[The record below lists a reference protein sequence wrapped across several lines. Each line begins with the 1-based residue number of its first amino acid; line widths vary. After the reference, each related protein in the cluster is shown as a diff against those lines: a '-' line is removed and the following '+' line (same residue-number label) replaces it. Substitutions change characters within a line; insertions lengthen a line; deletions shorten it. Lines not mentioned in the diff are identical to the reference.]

1 MNMIALSER
10 NHVTSEELEEYLKQR
25 ESGEVDF
32 LLIDVREQMEYDHQ
46 YVKGVDSLKPT
57 STFQSWGQEFFDANR
72 ERTVIFTCRTGSRS
86 ANVQRVFRQHGMN
99 NVINHYGGIVSYD
112 GETARG

>member
-1 MNMIALSER
+1 MIELSEKAY
-10 NHVTSEELEEYLKQR
+10 VTSEELTEFLKKR
-25 ESGEVDF
+25 EAGETDF
-32 LLIDVREQMEYDHQ
+32 LLVDVREQMEYDQQHI
-46 YVKGVDSLKPT
+46 KGVDSLNPT
-57 STFQSWGQEFFDANR
+57 STFQSWGQKFLEENR
-72 ERTVIFTCRTGSRS
+72 EKTVIFTCRTGTRS